1 MLLDCDTGPD
11 NWDGDTLGVV
21 FLTSLQHCD
30 TLTTCSSLLKECLLS
45 PTDGIMSKDASSASH
60 CDHVS
65 RAPSENIIQN
75 IQCWTQKDSYIS
87 WILREMSFGL
97 FSGANCLWK
106 PKCWRSKFAANYPG
120 RHLHIST
127 RISHILH
134 SLTGIFGHQPTIDER
149 VYTRLVTITK
159 LKIFKHIKMSP
170 EHRNRERFNRLWV
183 ISMCFYWMLSISSIS
198 FKATIKSSFAF
209 VSDWR
214 ISWNILLMP

>member
-1 MLLDCDTGPD
+1 M
-11 NWDGDTLGVV
+11 
-21 FLTSLQHCD
+21 
-30 TLTTCSSLLKECLLS
+30 K
-45 PTDGIMSKDASSASH
+45 
-60 CDHVS
+60 
-65 RAPSENIIQN
+65 
-75 IQCWTQKDSYIS
+75 IS
-87 WILREMSFGL
+87 WILREVSFRL

-214 ISWNILLMP
+214 MNLLRYFIDAVNYSQDTDAWRGSGARTNQ